1 MNSYMFSL
9 EKAEVS
15 AATHHNERFSKSGI
29 LSYNTEGSDMA
40 GR

>member
-1 MNSYMFSL
+1 MISL

-15 AATHHNERFSKSGI
+15 AATRHNERFSKSGI
-29 LSYNTEGSDMA
+29 LSYNTEGSGMA